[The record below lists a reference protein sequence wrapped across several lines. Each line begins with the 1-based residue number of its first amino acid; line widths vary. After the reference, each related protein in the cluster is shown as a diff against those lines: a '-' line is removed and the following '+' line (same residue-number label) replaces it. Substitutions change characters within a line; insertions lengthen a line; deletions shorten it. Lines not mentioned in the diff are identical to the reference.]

1 MTATQIR
8 RLAATLAVAI
18 GVAATVGPHGAAP
31 IGVAASAAPSPE
43 TAASLSG
50 TASWYAADGLIAAA
64 GPGLRQGDWRGSRVT
79 VSANGRSV
87 VVTLSDFCQCYGTR
101 LIDLSDDA
109 FGRLAPLSRG
119 LLRVDVALAAAAT
132 LPPTDEEAP

>member
-1 MTATQIR
+1 MTTTQIR

-18 GVAATVGPHGAAP
+18 GVAATVGPNGAAP

-79 VSANGRSV
+79 VSANGRTV
-87 VVTLSDFCQCYGTR
+87 TVTLSDWCQCYGTR

-109 FGRLAPLSRG
+109 FSRLAPLSRG
-119 LLRVDVALAAAAT
+119 LVRVQVTTDSPAAT
-132 LPPTDEEAP
+132 LPPTDTEG